1 MATSKRSQTISHH
14 KYLPILEARRVNY
27 HVLRIMWTEM
37 PKLLAISLPTAH
49 KTFALSENAFALLA
63 VALIVAGVFLIA
75 PAPFIIDGGIYLDM
89 ARAMAN
95 DGSLA
100 IAGNG
105 GVEGA
110 PALTKY
116 LTHGV
121 DGRAYP
127 QYPSGYALLA
137 APFYKLMGVRGLILM
152 NAGAAFASV
161 WLTWR
166 IAAHFYTAEIARYA
180 AIIFALATF
189 ILSYAFSIWP
199 HALSLAFV
207 LGSVYCAVAATKD
220 SSRLRQLT
228 LMLASGLLIGAGIN
242 IRVDVILAFPI
253 LFLWLRLFAKPDDHI
268 SPAFLLIGMAPGLM
282 LASQLNLMKFG
293 AFSPF
298 FYGPSDGA
306 DSIERY
312 IPIMIAGAALL
323 VGAWLINAPKLARIA
338 MSRFGAKTCAAVVG
352 IAALVGILTAGGFLW
367 KILYGAYVLV
377 INLQAHDAYFQEGV
391 ERNSFG
397 QLLFWGYAKKA
408 LIQSLAFLPLAII
421 PAYQFLRGKHVAGAS
436 LCLLAIAAP
445 VVFYSMSQWHGG
457 GTYNMRYFIPTLPF
471 IAILSAAGLHAIA
484 VKGAFSRQATL
495 VIIVAAAIAYFLMQT
510 ISQGSTALYVPA
522 ALYPQWVI
530 AGVLAGLVV
539 AFLHRS
545 GSVRISQ
552 LAYCAAIFALSYS
565 AFVNF
570 SDFADDAKARA
581 KQHAMAGVIARDLA
595 EDALILSRLPT
606 LLIEAEASGGAV
618 MIATEANVAQSLA
631 AAEAFERAGRCVY
644 FHNSLVAKLL
654 AAHLPEGAIA
664 PQPLWAGKRAFPG
677 DPRLAFFTLA
687 SGQSRCAF

>member
-1 MATSKRSQTISHH
+1 MMVSSSTLARPDVGTAANWRTIS
-14 KYLPILEARRVNY
+14 ICGG
-27 HVLRIMWTEM
+27 
-37 PKLLAISLPTAH
+37 LALM
-49 KTFALSENAFALLA
+49 L
-63 VALIVAGVFLIA
+63 AGVFLIA

-121 DGRAYP
+121 DGRVYP

-137 APFYKLMGVRGLILM
+137 APFYKLMGVRGLMLM
-152 NAGAAFASV
+152 NAGAAFASI

-166 IAAHFYTAEIARYA
+166 IAAYFYSAEIARYA

-199 HALSLAFV
+199 HALSLGFW

-220 SSRLRQLT
+220 YSRLRQLA
-228 LMLASGLLIGAGIN
+228 LIVASGLLIGAGIN

-253 LFLWLRLFAKPDDHI
+253 LFLWLRLFARPDDRI
-268 SPAFLLIGMAPGLM
+268 SPIFLLIGMAPGLM

-298 FYGPSDGA
+298 SYGPSEGA

-312 IPIMIAGAALL
+312 IPVMVAGVTLLAGA
-323 VGAWLINAPKLARIA
+323 WFINIPKMARIA
-338 MSRFGAKTCAAVVG
+338 IERFGARTCVAAVGV
-352 IAALVGILTAGGFLW
+352 AALVGVLVAGDFLW

-408 LIQSLAFLPLAII
+408 LVQSLVFVPLAII
-421 PAYQFLRGKHVAGAS
+421 PAFQIFRGKDVASVG

-445 VVFYSMSQWHGG
+445 VVFYAMNQWHGG
-457 GTYNMRYFIPTLPF
+457 GSYNMRYFIPALPF
-471 IAILSAAGLHAIA
+471 IAILNAAGLHAIA
-484 VKGAFSRQATL
+484 VKGAFSRQTTL
-495 VIIVAAAIAYFLMQT
+495 VMIVAAAVAYFLMQT
-510 ISQGSTALYVPA
+510 VSQGSPTLYAPA

-530 AGVLAGLVV
+530 AGILAGLAV
-539 AFLHRS
+539 AFLYRS
-545 GSVRISQ
+545 GSVRISRA
-552 LAYCAAIFALSYS
+552 AYCAAIFALSYS

-581 KQHAMAGVIARDLA
+581 RHHAMAGAIARDLA
-595 EDALILSRLPT
+595 DDALVLSQLPI
-606 LLIEAEASGGAV
+606 LLIEAETDGAAV
-618 MIATEANVAQSLA
+618 MVATDDNVAQSLA
-631 AAEAFERAGRCVY
+631 AAAAFERSGRCVY
-644 FHNSLVAKLL
+644 FHNSTVARLMM
-654 AAHLPEGAIA
+654 AYLPEGAIA
-664 PQPLWAGKRAFPG
+664 PQPLWAGERAFPG

-687 SGQSRCAF
+687 SGHSRCTF

>member
-1 MATSKRSQTISHH
+1 MGISSTTVQPDHSAAANWRAMTI
-14 KYLPILEARRVNY
+14 YGGL
-27 HVLRIMWTEM
+27 
-37 PKLLAISLPTAH
+37 
-49 KTFALSENAFALLA
+49 
-63 VALIVAGVFLIA
+63 ALILAGVFLIA

-95 DGSLA
+95 DGALA

-121 DGRAYP
+121 DGRVYP

-152 NAGAAFASV
+152 NAGAALASI

-166 IAAHFYTAEIARYA
+166 IAAHFYTAEVARYA

-220 SSRLRQLT
+220 SARLKQLA
-228 LMLASGLLIGAGIN
+228 LIFASGLLIGAGIN
-242 IRVDVILAFPI
+242 IRVDVILVFPI
-253 LFLWLRLFAKPDDHI
+253 LFLWLRLFARPDDRL
-268 SPAFLLIGMAPGLM
+268 SPAFLLIGIVPGLM

-298 FYGPSDGA
+298 SYGPSDGA

-312 IPIMIAGAALL
+312 IPIMVAGAALL
-323 VGAWLINAPKLARIA
+323 VGAWLINTPKMARIA
-338 MSRFGAKTCAAVVG
+338 MGRFGVKTCAAVVG
-352 IAALVGILTAGGFLW
+352 VAVLAGMLVAGGFLW

-391 ERNSFG
+391 ERNAFG

-408 LIQSLAFLPLAII
+408 LVQSLVFLPLVII
-421 PAYQFLRGKHVAGAS
+421 PAYQFLRGKNVVGAS

-445 VVFYSMSQWHGG
+445 VVFYAMSQWHGG
-457 GTYNMRYFIPTLPF
+457 GSYNMRYFMPALPF
-471 IAILSAAGLHAIA
+471 IAILSAAGLQAITA
-484 VKGAFSRQATL
+484 TGAFSRQTTL
-495 VIIVAAAIAYFLMQT
+495 VIIVAAAIFYFLMQT
-510 ISQGSTALYVPA
+510 VSRGSPALYAPA

-530 AGVLAGLVV
+530 AGVLSGLVV
-539 AFLHRS
+539 VFLYRS

-552 LAYCAAIFALSYS
+552 AAYCAALFALSYS
-565 AFVNF
+565 AFINF

-581 KQHAMAGVIARDLA
+581 KQHAMAGAIAQSIAD
-595 EDALILSRLPT
+595 DALVLSRLPI
-606 LLIEAEASGGAV
+606 LLIEAEAGGAAV
-618 MIATEANVAQSLA
+618 MIATDDNVAQSLA
-631 AAEAFERAGRCVY
+631 AAEAFEHAGRCVY
-644 FHNSLVAKLL
+644 FHNSTVAKLM

-677 DPRLAFFTLA
+677 EPRLAFFTLA